1 MVAYSRLLPIFV
13 VTGYLGS
20 GKTTLLNNMLKHP
33 SLRDAAVLVNEFGAV
48 GIDHMLVQEMDEN
61 TVLLQSGCICCTI
74 RSDLKESIIELNS
87 KRESGLVPP
96 YKRLILETTG
106 LADPSPIL
114 FTLNSDTVIK
124 HHYRLGAVITTVDS
138 INASSQMKRYQEPL
152 KQVLVADRIVITKG
166 DLAKKKKLLTLREKI
181 EDLNPSADVVE
192 VLHGNVDVR
201 RLLRADVYEKRNR
214 GSETRRW
221 LKLADNESNNEDLHH
236 HDINKHGKTIS
247 SFTISYNHPL
257 DWTAFG
263 IWLTMLLNRH
273 GENVLRVKGILNVKG
288 VSTPVVINGVQHV
301 VHPPIHL
308 KSWPTEDQ
316 RSHIVF
322 IVDNMDKNLIQRSL
336 TAFNRLSESS

>member
-20 GKTTLLNNMLKHP
+20 GKTTLINKMLKHS
-33 SLRDAAVLVNEFGAV
+33 SLRDAAVLVNEFGEV

-74 RSDLKESIIELNS
+74 RSDLKDSIIELNS
-87 KRESGLVPP
+87 KRESGKIPP

-124 HHYRLGAVITTVDS
+124 HHYRLGAVIATVDS
-138 INASSQMKRYQEPL
+138 VNAATQMRRHKEPL
-152 KQVLVADRIVITKG
+152 KQVLVADRVVITKH
-166 DLAKKKKLLTLREKI
+166 DLVKKEKVVALREKLRK
-181 EDLNPSADVVE
+181 LNPTADIIE
-192 VLHGNVDVR
+192 ALHGDIDIN
-201 RLLRADVYEKRNR
+201 RLLRADIYEKKSKQR
-214 GSETRRW
+214 ETKRW
-221 LKLADNESNNEDLHH
+221 LPVPEDDSNDDEHH
-236 HDINKHGKTIS
+236 SHDINRHGKTIS
-247 SFTISYNHPL
+247 SFTISYERSL

-263 IWLTMLLNRH
+263 IWLTMLLNSH

-288 VSTPVVINGVQHV
+288 VDAPVIINGVQHV

-308 KSWPTEDQ
+308 NSWPNNDR

-322 IVDNMDKNLIQRSL
+322 IVDNMDRELIERSL
-336 TAFNRLSESS
+336 SAFNKLAELG